1 MINKNVLNLR
11 LLALKVFSEI
21 MSHCHKT
28 TVVTDQIKKTRLGLQ
43 NISIDYVQGLSK
55 LYCSSYFDANGNEA
69 TLTQAERLQ
78 TLKTLQD
85 FSQISKTVR
94 LSNIFLTAFAEVV
107 QSAEMSAGPREDV
120 LLKLDV
126 LIAMMDKVKLK
137 KENYIALMR
146 GVKLL
151 VNDKQTQKKGYQILS
166 KVIERYE
173 IEKVDELSQI
183 RTEITP
189 MMKG

>member
-1 MINKNVLNLR
+1 
-11 LLALKVFSEI
+11 
-21 MSHCHKT
+21 
-28 TVVTDQIKKTRLGLQ
+28 
-43 NISIDYVQGLSK
+43 
-55 LYCSSYFDANGNEA
+55 
-69 TLTQAERLQ
+69 
-78 TLKTLQD
+78 
-85 FSQISKTVR
+85 
-94 LSNIFLTAFAEVV
+94 
-107 QSAEMSAGPREDV
+107 MSAGPREDV